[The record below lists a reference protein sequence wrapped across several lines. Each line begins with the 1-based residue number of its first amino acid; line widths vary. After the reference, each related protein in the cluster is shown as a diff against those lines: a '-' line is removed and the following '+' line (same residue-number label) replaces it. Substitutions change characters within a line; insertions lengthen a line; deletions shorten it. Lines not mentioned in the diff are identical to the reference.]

1 MNIDLAERAW
11 NDLLAFLGSL
21 GALSV
26 AYSGGID
33 SRFLVHAA
41 IHAGVGVE
49 LLHASGPHVAPEETR
64 FALDWADSVG
74 LEVRVLSFD
83 PLVLPEVAAGGRERC
98 YACKRHL
105 FELIRSLAGGL
116 VCDGSNASDADRHR
130 PGSRALRELDVRSP
144 LAERGLTKD
153 MLRIL
158 ARLTGLARPD
168 QQARACLLT
177 RLPYGQAPD
186 PECLARLAEGERRVE
201 EVLMM
206 AGQEDFPFRLRLC
219 EEGRP
224 ELHLGRELESPL
236 LLLGLTE
243 ILRAE
248 GFDGA
253 VVRTVP
259 ELSGYF
265 DRPERDA
272 QI

>member
-1 MNIDLAERAW
+1 MNTDNAIAVW
-11 NDLLAFLGSL
+11 NDLVGYIQGL

-49 LLHASGPHVAPEETR
+49 LLHANGPHVAPDETR
-64 FALDWADSVG
+64 FALDWAESVG
-74 LEVRVLSFD
+74 LEVRILSFD
-83 PLVLPEVAAGGRERC
+83 PLALPEVAAGGRERC

-105 FELIRSLAGGL
+105 FELIGSLAGGL

-186 PECLARLAEGERRVE
+186 PECLARLADGERRVE
-201 EVLMM
+201 EAFMM
-206 AGQEDFPFRLRLC
+206 AGQEEFPFRLRLC
-219 EEGRP
+219 EGGRP
-224 ELHLGRELESPL
+224 ELHLGRELDSPL

-243 ILRAE
+243 ILLAE
-248 GFDGA
+248 GFVGVTA
-253 VVRTVP
+253 RIVP

-265 DRPERDA
+265 DTMDNDT
-272 QI
+272 QK